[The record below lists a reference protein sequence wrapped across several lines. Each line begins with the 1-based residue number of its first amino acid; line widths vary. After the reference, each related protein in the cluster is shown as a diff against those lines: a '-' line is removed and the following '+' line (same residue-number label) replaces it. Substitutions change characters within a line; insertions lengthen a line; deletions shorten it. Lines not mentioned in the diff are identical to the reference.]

1 MKKKILCLIMAA
13 VMTVGTAATAY
24 AEDFKSDKDW
34 QVDFDGDKM
43 NSNFSSKEMAEEIYG
58 ILPGD
63 TMELQVKIKIPV
75 EEQTDWYMS
84 NEVLES
90 LEEGSKAE
98 GGAYTGTF

>member
-43 NSNFSSKEMAEEIYG
+43 NSNFSSKERF
-58 ILPGD
+58 
-63 TMELQVKIKIPV
+63 MESSPAIP
-75 EEQTDWYMS
+75 W
-84 NEVLES
+84 NCRLR
-90 LEEGSKAE
+90 
-98 GGAYTGTF
+98 